1 MRKKEEDFNFRKHA
15 QYDISKIKKHVET
28 FTSEWIIDTKRQEI
42 SPIHKETNTYYVY
55 RNNLMWNSGEEF
67 VTKKISNDQVLLD
80 LLEPIIKDLETIH
93 NGVRGNV
100 LLIKLTAK
108 ENIPIHDD
116 RGDYLMLSRRNHIP
130 VITVGDVVFGV
141 GSERVSMSAGEC
153 WEINNYR
160 FHWVDNNSDIDRVH
174 LLIDIMPKSELGMQ
188 NDKD

>member
-1 MRKKEEDFNFRKHA
+1 MRKEEEDFNLRKHA
-15 QYDISKIKKHVET
+15 QYDVSEIKKYVEN
-28 FTSEWIIDTKRQEI
+28 FTDEWLLDTKRQEM
-42 SPIHKETNTYYVY
+42 SKIHKETNTYYVY
-55 RNNLMWNSGEEF
+55 KNNLMWNSGEEF

-108 ENIPIHDD
+108 ENISIHDD

-130 VITVGDVVFGV
+130 IITDGDVVFGV
-141 GSERVSMSAGEC
+141 GSERVSMNLGEC

-160 FHWVDNNSDIDRVH
+160 LHWVDNNSDIDRVH
-174 LLIDIMPKSELGMQ
+174 LLIDIMPNSELKVN
-188 NDKD
+188 NDKS